1 MEEIKN
7 GFNSLEIKKAAD
19 IFYKQDAMAQ
29 ITAIMKKIKKNKKI
43 KTSELADMYNE
54 KCDSLC
60 EVIETNK
67 ITIKNYKDMIAELQK
82 SNIDKDKEIN
92 ALKLDLVKK
101 NQLLNE
107 GEEKIKNLS
116 ENVVIPSNNY
126 IKTGEDGEEQII
138 QKLQSTIITLN
149 KEKNEFNLKMIE
161 KENEF
166 KSILK
171 QKDDKIKELLE
182 HIENIK
188 NNGVI
193 NIDKKENGKENEENV
208 EKEENNEKKEEKAQK
223 KFEDELNN
231 MMFPKEETDEHKI
244 MIFNKVM
251 CENLFMIYLIDR
263 SQYYGKIIKELVDNF
278 DKYANIFIRDNLK
291 VNNIFSNVLY
301 EFLYRSF
308 RRTDLD
314 DFALEIFDNNSITRS
329 EDFKSKILD
338 NNFYTKGFIN
348 EYHINE
354 VNKKINEYKINTFTN
369 IKALVEKCRDF
380 IRDTPQL
387 ENVRKF
393 DPSALCTYNKSK
405 LKINL
410 SCLNPNTIGYL
421 VTKIKYITSKIKSV
435 EFFGELN
442 YDRNE
447 ECKYTHEAFYQ
458 LLMSHGEEITE
469 LSFNS
474 IKKFSPYKLISLS
487 YSTNVFI
494 KGINILLQG
503 CPKIKKLFV
512 NNCEITDDHIND
524 FEFKSNYEYDI
535 INFDRNKIY
544 KLKSFEKVVTTQL
557 ILSHNKIK
565 LYQGDNELS
574 FTYLDIS
581 GNDISLKDLNRYM
594 NDSKVQ
600 ILNLSEIRIFKEDEG
615 VQVSNALA
623 SMRQLK
629 IIYLNNCQIQEKS
642 LKPILNVLNRVEILE
657 LYLSGNPLGDEC
669 MPLISDYILKSK
681 SLLKVDLS
689 NTKITN
695 DGIEKIVEGV
705 IDSESIKEINA
716 ENNPNLDKGRVIEM
730 FKPKEKF
737 KINV

>member
-1 MEEIKN
+1 MESIKN
-7 GFNSLEIKKAAD
+7 GFNSLQIKKVGD
-19 IFYKQDAMAQ
+19 IFYKQDPMAQ
-29 ITAIMKKIKKNKKI
+29 ITALMKKVKKNKKV

-54 KCDSLC
+54 KCESLC
-60 EVIETNK
+60 EIIETNK
-67 ITIKNYKDMIAELQK
+67 ITIKNYKDMIYELQK
-82 SNIDKDKEIN
+82 SNLDKDKEIN
-92 ALKLDLVKK
+92 ALKIDLLKK
-101 NQLLNE
+101 NELLNE
-107 GEEKIKNLS
+107 GEEKMKNLS
-116 ENVVIPSNNY
+116 SNVILPSNNY
-126 IKTGEDGEEQII
+126 IKTGEDGNEEIF
-138 QKLQSTIITLN
+138 QKLQNTIISLN
-149 KEKNEFNLKMIE
+149 KEKNEYNLKLIE

-166 KSILK
+166 KSIVK
-171 QKDDKIKELLE
+171 QKNDKIKELLE
-182 HIENIK
+182 QIENIK
-188 NNGVI
+188 SNKLI
-193 NIDKKENGKENEENV
+193 NINKK
-208 EKEENNEKKEEKAQK
+208 EKEENDEKEEDKNEKNEEKPEQK
-223 KFEDELNN
+223 LENELTN
-231 MMFPKEETDEHKI
+231 MVFPKEETDEHKM

-251 CENLFMIYLIDR
+251 SENLFMIYLMDR
-263 SQYYGKIIKELVDNF
+263 SQNYGQIIKELVDNF

-308 RRTDLD
+308 RRNDLD
-314 DFALEIFDNNSITRS
+314 DFAVEIFDNNSISRS
-329 EDFKSKILD
+329 EDFKSKVLD
-338 NNFYTKGFIN
+338 SNYYSKGFIN
-348 EYHINE
+348 QYHINE
-354 VNKKINEYKINTFTN
+354 VNQRINEYKINTFTN
-369 IKALVEKCRDF
+369 IKNLADKCQNF
-380 IRDTPQL
+380 IRDTPIL
-387 ENVRKF
+387 ENIRKF
-393 DPSALCTYNKSK
+393 DPSSLCSYTKSK

-410 SCLNPNTIGYL
+410 SFLNPNTIGYL

-435 EFFGELN
+435 EFSGELI

-487 YSTNVFI
+487 YSTNIFI

-503 CPKIKKLFV
+503 CPKIRNVFV
-512 NNCEITDDHIND
+512 NNCDITDDHIND
-524 FEFKSNYEYDI
+524 FEFKTNYKYDI
-535 INFDRNKIY
+535 INFAHNKIY
-544 KLKSFEKVVTTQL
+544 KLKTFEKIVTTQL

-594 NDSKVQ
+594 NESKVQ

-615 VQVSNALA
+615 VQVSNALS

-629 IIYLNNCQIQEKS
+629 IIFLNNCQIQERS
-642 LKPILNVLNRVEILE
+642 LKPILNVLIRMEILE

-705 IDSESIKEINA
+705 NDSESIKEIIA
-716 ENNPNLDKGRVIEM
+716 ENNPNLDKDKVIEM
-730 FKPKEKF
+730 FKSKEKF